1 MIYII
6 AEPILFRQIQQSRLS
21 NVQTFPTKQTLLLF
35 PSDLG
40 GDIDVSK
47 RASKGDAWFPRPYFG
62 IDHSEDFP
70 VISMEYSMFDS
81 FIIHPR

>member
-40 GDIDVSK
+40 GDIDVST
-47 RASKGDAWFPRPYFG
+47 RASKGDAMV
-62 IDHSEDFP
+62 S
-70 VISMEYSMFDS
+70 
-81 FIIHPR
+81 